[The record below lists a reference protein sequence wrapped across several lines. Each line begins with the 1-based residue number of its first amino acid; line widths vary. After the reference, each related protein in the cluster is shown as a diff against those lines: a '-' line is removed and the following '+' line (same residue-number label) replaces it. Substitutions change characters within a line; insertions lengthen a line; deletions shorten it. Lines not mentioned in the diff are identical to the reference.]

1 MRRYIHGDG
10 PDEPL
15 ASYEGAGLSTRY
27 YLHADERGSVV
38 AVSDATGAGVATS
51 KYSVDGASA
60 SLASEF
66 GFTGQLWLPSVQ
78 LYYFKARMY
87 SPQLGRFMQ
96 RDPLGY
102 AAGLNL
108 YAYAGG
114 DPVNRVDPSGLID
127 VCAQRGFALAGTYD
141 NVTGLPLLPEQWKP
155 YYECHELQIVNT
167 SGSGTQRPDGQSGSP
182 DQGGGGAQGKCW
194 NGEKGGFL
202 DGVSGFARQVGNDLM
217 WLGGFLGSMG
227 TLSPE
232 QHAANVT
239 EFGSNNSAAGILGS
253 DLAPAAQL
261 AIPVARLGYVASAA
275 RIPSAAGSAVE
286 AVAMRNAL
294 KFEYRLGAFANSRMG
309 NYVELAATRT
319 DAQIIASAGRTN
331 AGVNA
336 GAAAFAG
343 SVASPGGCR

>member
-1 MRRYIHGDG
+1 M
-10 PDEPL
+10 
-15 ASYEGAGLSTRY
+15 
-27 YLHADERGSVV
+27 
-38 AVSDATGAGVATS
+38 
-51 KYSVDGASA
+51 
-60 SLASEF
+60 
-66 GFTGQLWLPSVQ
+66 
-78 LYYFKARMY
+78 
-87 SPQLGRFMQ
+87 
-96 RDPLGY
+96 
-102 AAGLNL
+102 
-108 YAYAGG
+108 
-114 DPVNRVDPSGLID
+114 
-127 VCAQRGFALAGTYD
+127 
-141 NVTGLPLLPEQWKP
+141 
-155 YYECHELQIVNT
+155 
-167 SGSGTQRPDGQSGSP
+167 
-182 DQGGGGAQGKCW
+182 
-194 NGEKGGFL
+194 
-202 DGVSGFARQVGNDLM
+202 
-217 WLGGFLGSMG
+217 GSMG